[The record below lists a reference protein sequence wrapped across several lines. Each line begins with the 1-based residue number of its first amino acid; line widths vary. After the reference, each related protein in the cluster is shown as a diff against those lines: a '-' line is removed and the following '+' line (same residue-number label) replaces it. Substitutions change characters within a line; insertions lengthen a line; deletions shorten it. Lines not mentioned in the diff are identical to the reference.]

1 MPRYAATLKALKAG
15 VQSMTAKAAVK
26 NIEGWEEELEKV
38 EVSGIKTLLKDLES
52 LKKHLQKEEID
63 GAAVRKLVA
72 KLGKET
78 VAISGRV
85 DGKDAGKIKEIGEA
99 LAAGA
104 ENDADADAKAS

>member
-1 MPRYAATLKALKAG
+1 MPKYAATLKALKAG
-15 VQSMTAKAAVK
+15 VQSMTVKAAVK

-38 EVSGIKTLLKDLES
+38 EVSGVKTLLKDLEH
-52 LKKHLQKEEID
+52 LKAQLQKEEID

-78 VAISGRV
+78 ITISGRV

-99 LAAGA
+99 LTAGA
-104 ENDADADAKAS
+104 ESDADAKAG